1 MSVST
6 MKPRKPLPRGAQ
18 ILIARLRF
26 GEAPPRKRGGQPGNR
41 NAIKHGAYSAAALRL
56 RAWFS
61 AFLKR
66 LYRDLRRA
74 KRLMA
79 KRKRRPAQTAR
90 GTKHGFIPAP
100 ASARGA
106 AAVCRQG
113 FLPASHSGDAETSQK
128 PRFLPCSGDNRA
140 RRVSCRWTGPDLYRS
155 VRFGYQDVLRK
166 SFTWMETLL
175 AQVRYSTC
183 ERILGPRPL
192 VLCAIRARDRG
203 HG

>member
-1 MSVST
+1 MSASLSAT
-6 MKPRKPLPRGAQ
+6 QPRKPLPRGAQ

-26 GEAPPRKRGGQPGNR
+26 GERAPRKRGGQPGNR
-41 NAIKHGAYSAAALRL
+41 NAIKHGGYSAAALRL

-66 LYRDLRRA
+66 LYRILRHAKALTAKPKRRA
-74 KRLMA
+74 AR
-79 KRKRRPAQTAR
+79 TAR
-90 GTKHGFIPAP
+90 GTNAGFVP
-100 ASARGA
+100 ASRGDGPRVPA
-106 AAVCRQG
+106 ATR
-113 FLPASHSGDAETSQK
+113 PGDAETSQE
-128 PRFLPCSGDNRA
+128 PRFSPCSGDNRA
-140 RRVSCRWTGPDLYRS
+140 RRVSCRWTGSDLYRS

-192 VLCAIRARDRG
+192 VLCAIRAQDRG

>member
-1 MSVST
+1 M
-6 MKPRKPLPRGAQ
+6 PRGAR
-18 ILIARLRF
+18 ILIARLRY
-26 GEAPPRKRGGQPGNR
+26 GESAPRKRGGQPGNR
-41 NAIKHGAYSAAALRL
+41 NAVKHGGYSAAALRL

-66 LYRDLRRA
+66 LYRTLKIA
-74 KRLMA
+74 KRLIAM
-79 KRKRRPAQTAR
+79 RERRRARTAR
-90 GTKHGFIPAP
+90 GTNACFIPSSRPEGREATTRGLSAAD
-100 ASARGA
+100 ASN
-106 AAVCRQG
+106 
-113 FLPASHSGDAETSQK
+113 SGDAETSQK
-128 PRFLPCSGDNRA
+128 PRFSPCSGDNRA
-140 RRVSCRWTGPDLYRS
+140 PGVSCRWTGPNLCLS

-203 HG
+203 QG